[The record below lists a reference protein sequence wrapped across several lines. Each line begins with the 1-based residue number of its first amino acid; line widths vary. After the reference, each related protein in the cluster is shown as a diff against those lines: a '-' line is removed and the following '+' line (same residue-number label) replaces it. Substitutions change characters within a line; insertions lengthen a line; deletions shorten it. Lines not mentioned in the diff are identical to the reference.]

1 MEPRR
6 VGYLPWGGQATLPL
20 VSEPLEPTAGAL
32 DRAAHL
38 RTQPAELE
46 KLRKGAGYL
55 PVWRHRNLVRS
66 SGSPVPVVLDDR
78 EAAPLREVAD
88 DEVFLGLVDGRA
100 LFAMTLPGHDEVLS
114 ESVLAEAGTFNDLRG
129 VGPLLEGRSVDV
141 LASARGLLYWH
152 RHHGYC
158 GSCGGETRSGEAG
171 YVRIC
176 RECDRRHF
184 PRTDPAIMALIEHE
198 GRILLARQ
206 PRFPPQMFSIL
217 AGFVEPGESLEQAV
231 HREVLEESG
240 LEVEKVRYVRSQ
252 SWPFPSSLMLGFAMT
267 AKNDAYELDGEE
279 LEEARWVSRKA
290 LDDPQGFF
298 YPPKFS
304 LSGQLIRMFMR
315 GEV

>member
-1 MEPRR
+1 M
-6 VGYLPWGGQATLPL
+6 
-20 VSEPLEPTAGAL
+20 SEPLEPTTGAL

-38 RTQPAELE
+38 RTRPDELE
-46 KLRKGAGYL
+46 KLRVGAGYL
-55 PVWRHRNLVRS
+55 PVWRHRNLVRG
-66 SGSPVPVVLDDR
+66 SGTPVPVVLDER

-100 LFAMTLPGHDEVLS
+100 LFAITLPGHDEVLQQ
-114 ESVLAEAGTFNDLRG
+114 SVLAEAGAFNDLRG
-129 VGPLLEGRSVDV
+129 VGPQLEAPSVDV

-152 RHHGYC
+152 RHHGHC
-158 GSCGGETRSGEAG
+158 ASCGGTTKSGEAG

-176 RECDRRHF
+176 RDCDRRHF
-184 PRTDPAIMALIEHE
+184 PRTDPAIMALIEHS

-206 PRFPPQMFSIL
+206 PRFPPKMYSIL

-231 HREVLEESG
+231 HREVLEEAG
-240 LEVEKVRYVRSQ
+240 LEVERVRYIRSQ

-267 AKNDAYELDGEE
+267 AKSDAYELDGEE
-279 LEEARWVSRKA
+279 LEQARWVSREE
-290 LDDPQGFF
+290 LEDPQDFF
-298 YPPKFS
+298 YPPRFS